1 MVKKKAQRQKKLLA
15 LVSLTRLSSRLG
27 EMMEIIN
34 RKVLFVLVFAAIGT
48 LKTALAVTQIT
59 DSNFHSAIAT
69 CLGTNPV
76 DGLCSSSEYGS
87 MPGWDVSLVTN
98 MNGWNG
104 DKDTGSPIGFGG
116 KTNFNGDI
124 TNWDTSQVTSMFAM
138 FSNASAFN
146 QDIGSWNTAQVTS
159 MNSMFYAAFA
169 FNQNL
174 SLIHI

>member
-1 MVKKKAQRQKKLLA
+1 MANKKSSKAKETPCSHCSS
-15 LVSLTRLSSRLG
+15 LVG
-27 EMMEIIN
+27 EMIKIT
-34 RKVLFVLVFAAIGT
+34 RKGLLVLVFTAIAT
-48 LKTALAVTQIT
+48 LETALAVTQIT
-59 DSNFHSAIAT
+59 DSNFHSAIET

-124 TNWDTSQVTSMFAM
+124 TNWNTSQVNSMVYM
-138 FSNASAFN
+138 FGDASAFN
-146 QDIGSWNTAQVTS
+146 QDIGSWNTEKVTN
-159 MNSMFYAAFA
+159 MVYMFH
-169 FNQNL
+169 L